1 MVIQPEGLRTRIDS
15 RAIVNGEEADNLI
28 GISKEK
34 TKTPRRGERLNG
46 VKGERGENHSTPGFS
61 ETLEE
66 QLKEV
71 RCRKEAAGR
80 ELFAS

>member
-1 MVIQPEGLRTRIDS
+1 MVIQPEGLRTRIGQQSNCKWRGS
-15 RAIVNGEEADNLI
+15 RQSDRYFQG
-28 GISKEK
+28 K

-46 VKGERGENHSTPGFS
+46 VKGERGENQTPGFS

-71 RCRKEAAGR
+71 RCRGKEAVGR
-80 ELFAS
+80 ELFCF